1 MWKTARRILAAIL
14 ILILALLGLLAG
26 SVIVDG
32 LGAGARLEAVTNTR
46 LPGVGGP
53 DVRAYV
59 ARPATPGPHPAV
71 ILIHEFWG
79 LNESITEKADLL
91 AEAGYFVVAPDVFR
105 GSATGYIPRAI
116 YQVVSTPAE
125 QVNADLDTVFA
136 WLAAQPDVAGRRVAI
151 AGFCFGGR
159 ASLLYSLHNN
169 RLAGTVI
176 FYGGPVTDVERLRAL
191 PGPVL
196 GIFGGADNSIP
207 LDEVRAFEAGLEQA
221 GVPHQ
226 ITVYDGQPH
235 AFVSSVEGIKA
246 GGAQGRAWDEMLT
259 FLQATLKDDDAV
271 RRDVSPVRAGDV
283 FGWAA
288 ALRLAFSHLDHL
300 R

>member
-14 ILILALLGLLAG
+14 IVVLALIGLLAG
-26 SVIVDG
+26 SILMDG
-32 LGAGARLEAVTNTR
+32 FGAGARLEAVTNTR

-59 ARPATPGPHPAV
+59 ARPTTPGPHPAV
-71 ILIHEFWG
+71 IMIHEFWG
-79 LNESITEKADLL
+79 LNESMTQKADLL
-91 AEAGYFVVAPDVFR
+91 AEAGYLVIAPDVFR
-105 GSATGYIPRAI
+105 GSSTGYIPRAI
-116 YQVVSTPAE
+116 YQVVSTPAA

-136 WLAAQPDVAGRRVAI
+136 WLAAQPEVAVDRVAI

-159 ASLLYSLHNN
+159 TSLLYSLHNS

-226 ITVYDGQPH
+226 ITIYDGQPH
-235 AFVSSVEGIKA
+235 AFVSSVDGIRA
-246 GGAQGRAWDEMLT
+246 GGAQGQAWDEMLT
-259 FLQATLKDDDAV
+259 FLQATLGDDAAQ
-271 RRDVSPVRAGDV
+271 RRAVTSVRADDA

-288 ALRLAFSHLDHL
+288 ALRLAFSHLGHP